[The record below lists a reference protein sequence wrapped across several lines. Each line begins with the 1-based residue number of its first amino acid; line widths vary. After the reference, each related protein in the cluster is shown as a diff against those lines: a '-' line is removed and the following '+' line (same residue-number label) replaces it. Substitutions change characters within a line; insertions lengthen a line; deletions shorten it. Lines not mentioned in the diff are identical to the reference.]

1 MSSSHPVIIEALR
14 TPIGT
19 ERGVLKTAKVDQ
31 LVTPLI
37 AELAARCPQPEQI
50 NQVILGNVRG
60 PGGNLARYCALDADL
75 PQRVTGLTVD
85 QQCGAGLAAVECA
98 RGALVLNRGFV
109 LAGGAQSAST
119 QPRTFWPG
127 ASTDDLDLLEEFTRA
142 PFVPERFDDPGMGL
156 AADLLA
162 AEHGISRQRQDAYAA
177 RSHERAVRSA
187 EAGIFDAEIVP
198 VFGVAADERPRRG
211 FTPQRLSRFRPVFRE
226 GGTVTAAN
234 SCGVND
240 GASMVLMTDA
250 ATHARLGLPGLRILD
265 AVTLGGTPARPGF
278 GLVPAV
284 RELYARTG
292 LGPDDFDV
300 VECNEAF
307 AGQILA
313 CLDAIGIPEERNCV
327 EGGALALGHPWAAT
341 GAVLLT
347 RLFTQLVREQR
358 GTRGL
363 AAIAIAGGMGAAIAV
378 ETC

>member
-1 MSSSHPVIIEALR
+1 MSNQPVIIDAVR

-19 ERGVLKTAKVDQ
+19 EHGALKHATVDQ

-37 AELAARCPQPEQI
+37 AELAARCPAPEQI
-50 NQVILGNVRG
+50 EQVILGNLRG
-60 PGGNLARYCALDADL
+60 PGGNLARYCALDAGL

-98 RGALVLNRGFV
+98 RGALALNPGFV

-119 QPRTFWPG
+119 QPRTFWPDG
-127 ASTDDLDLLEEFTRA
+127 STAGPDALEEFTRA

-156 AADLLA
+156 AADLVA
-162 AEHGISRQRQDAYAA
+162 AEHGIGRQRQDAYAA
-177 RSHERAVRSA
+177 RSHERAVRSLD
-187 EAGIFDAEIVP
+187 AGTFDAEIVP
-198 VFGVAADERPRRG
+198 VADVRSDERPRRG
-211 FTPQRLSRFRPVFRE
+211 FTAERLARFRPIFRD

-240 GASMVLMTDA
+240 GAAMVLMTDA
-250 ATHARLGLPGLRILD
+250 ETHAGLGLPGLRILD
-265 AVTLGGTPARPGF
+265 AVTIGGMPARPGF

-284 RELYARTG
+284 RKLYERTG
-292 LGPDDFDV
+292 LGPGDFDV

-313 CLDAIGIPEERNCV
+313 CLDAIGIPDERNCV
-327 EGGALALGHPWAAT
+327 QGGALALGHPWAAT

-347 RLFTQLVREQR
+347 RLFTQLVREER
-358 GTRGL
+358 GGRGL

-378 ETC
+378 EVC